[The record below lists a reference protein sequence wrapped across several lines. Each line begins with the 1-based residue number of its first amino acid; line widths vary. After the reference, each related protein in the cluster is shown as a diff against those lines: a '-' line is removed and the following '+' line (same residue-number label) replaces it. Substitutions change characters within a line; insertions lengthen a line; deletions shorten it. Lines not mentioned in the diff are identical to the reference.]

1 MSVWEKIAQL
11 PQDHIRYV
19 QNFYLQ
25 SYFPIEV
32 RHYLAS
38 WIEEQPW
45 ADIDENDS
53 THCQYAEQL
62 LSQMVQEMEK
72 KATEINDFLTSLKF
86 HEIIKQLKESYSSN
100 PMTLVQTIK
109 NCLQMEK
116 KLVEQME
123 SPTKYVNLPMITNK
137 DTISREILEKIDVIK
152 NQTEETEENLKHM
165 QLKQEKFVIDY
176 QNQVKINSQIAA
188 ALQQPPGPS
197 RTDMENK
204 LKAQKE
210 EMERQLLQSA
220 QEILQQRIL
229 LASKHHKTLQCLSS
243 LQKQVIDDELIKWK
257 KQQQLHGNGASFDA
271 SMIDTLQKWCES
283 LAELLWRNRQQIIK
297 VDLLRQQLPIEIPQG
312 TEDLQPELNKVV
324 TGLLSSLVTSTFIVE
339 HQPPQVLK
347 KESKFQASVR
357 LLVGGKLNLQM
368 APPKVRATIISEQQA
383 RSLLNS
389 DVETRKGP
397 LKSGEILNN
406 EGTMDYHQQ
415 TGQLSITFRNMQ
427 LKNIKRADRKG
438 TETVAEEKFCIL
450 FSSDFDVGGN
460 ELKFQVWTLSL
471 PVIVTVHTLQECHAT
486 ATYLWDNQFSETGRI
501 PFQVPDAVPW
511 SDLAEMLSTKFKAM
525 TGKGL
530 SDSNL
535 NFLAGKLFGP
545 SVPDLSTAVV
555 TWSQFYKD
563 NLPRWSFTF
572 WEWFWAVMK
581 LMKDLKHHW
590 NDGCIMGFV
599 TKTESQD
606 MLMSKPNGTFLL
618 RFSDSELGGI
628 TIAWVA
634 DHQDKGERQ
643 VWNLAPF
650 TSKDFTIRGLADRV
664 KDLQSLVYL
673 YPDTPKAQAFAKYYS
688 PASEPVPGVTQGGYV
703 KSSLI
708 NIIDP
713 QQLPPGAG
721 VMNYDNPQTP
731 HDIRDPSSPA
741 SSYTGTTNP
750 LTPKTDTGASSMEMF
765 TEDDFSQLATDYT
778 QEDLDYNKLNEWL
791 QNPEKHSPLF
801 G

>member
-1 MSVWEKIAQL
+1 MSVWEKIASL
-11 PQDHIRYV
+11 PPDNIRYV
-19 QNFYLQ
+19 QNFYMQ
-25 SYFPIEV
+25 HYFPIEV
-32 RHYLAS
+32 RHYLAP

-53 THCQYAEQL
+53 SHCQYAEQL
-62 LSQMVQEMEK
+62 LNQLLAEMEK
-72 KATEINDFLTSLKF
+72 KSNEMDFLTRLKF
-86 HEIIKQLKESYSSN
+86 HEIIKQLNETYSSN
-100 PMTLVQTIK
+100 PMGLVQVIK
-109 NCLQMEK
+109 NCLLMEK
-116 KLVEQME
+116 KLIAQLE
-123 SPTKYVNLPMITNK
+123 SPTEFVDMPIISNK
-137 DTISREILEKIDVIK
+137 ETVSREILGKIDVIK
-152 NQTEETEENLKHM
+152 QQTEVTDESLKQM

-176 QNQVKINSQIAA
+176 QNQVKINSQISIAS
-188 ALQQPPGPS
+188 QQPPS
-197 RTDMENK
+197 AAKTDMENK

-229 LASKHHKTLQCLSS
+229 LAAKHHQTLDHLKN
-243 LQKQVIDDELIKWK
+243 LQTQVIDDELIKWK
-257 KQQQLHGNGASFDA
+257 KQQQLHGNGAPFDA
-271 SMIDTLQKWCES
+271 SMIDSLQTWCES
-283 LAELLWRNRQQIIK
+283 LAELLWRNRQQVIK
-297 VDLLRQQLPIEIPQG
+297 VDLLRQQLPIDIPQG
-312 TEDLQPELNKVV
+312 TEDIQPELNKFV

-339 HQPPQVLK
+339 NQPPQVLK
-347 KESKFQASVR
+347 KESRFQASVR

-368 APPKVRATIISEQQA
+368 APPRVKATIISESQA

-389 DVETRKGP
+389 DVECRRGA
-397 LKSGEILNN
+397 LKSGDILNN
-406 EGTMDYHQQ
+406 EGTMDYHKQ

-438 TETVAEEKFCIL
+438 SETVAEEKFCIL
-450 FSSDFDVGGN
+450 FSSDFDIGGN

-486 ATYLWDNQFSETGRI
+486 ATFLWDNQFSETGRV

-511 SDLAEMLSTKFKAM
+511 AELAEMLNTKFKAM

-530 SDSNL
+530 SESNL
-535 NFLAGKLFGP
+535 TFLAGKLFGTNG
-545 SVPDLSTAVV
+545 PDLSTAVV

-563 NLPRWSFTF
+563 SLPRFNFTF
-572 WEWFWAVMK
+572 WEWFWAVMR
-581 LMKDLKHHW
+581 LMKDLKLHW
-590 NDGCIMGFV
+590 NDGYIMGFV

-634 DHQDKGERQ
+634 DQGDKGERL

-650 TSKDFTIRGLADRV
+650 TSRDFAIRGLADRV
-664 KDLQSLVYL
+664 KDLQSLICL
-673 YPDTPKAQAFAKYYS
+673 YPDIPKAQAFAKYYS

-703 KSSLI
+703 KSQLI

-713 QQLPPGAG
+713 QQMPVGAG
-721 VMNYDNPQTP
+721 VLNFDNPQTP
-731 HDIRDPSSPA
+731 QANHGPASPT
-741 SSYTGTTNP
+741 SSYTSATNP
-750 LTPKTDTGASSMEMF
+750 MADAGASNML
-765 TEDDFSQLATDYT
+765 TDDDMSQLTDYT
-778 QEDLDYNKLNEWL
+778 QDDLDFNKINEWL
-791 QNPEKHSPLF
+791 QNQTEKTNYF

>member
-1 MSVWEKIAQL
+1 MSLWEKIASL
-11 PQDHIRYV
+11 PPDRIRYV
-19 QNFYLQ
+19 QTFYIQ
-25 SYFPIEV
+25 HCFPIEV

-38 WIEEQPW
+38 WIEDQPW
-45 ADIDENDS
+45 ADIDENET
-53 THCQYAEQL
+53 THSQYAEQL
-62 LSQMVQEMEK
+62 LGQLLTEMDT
-72 KATEINDFLTSLKF
+72 KANEMDFLARLKF
-86 HEIIKQLKESYSSN
+86 HEIIKQLSESYSSN
-100 PMTLVQTIK
+100 PMNLVQVIK
-109 NCLQMEK
+109 NCLSMEK
-116 KLVEQME
+116 KLIAPSEFVDI
-123 SPTKYVNLPMITNK
+123 PMISSK
-137 DTISREILEKIDVIK
+137 DTIGREVLEQIDMIK
-152 NQTEETEENLKHM
+152 RQTEETEENLKHM

-176 QNQVKINSQIAA
+176 QNQVKLNSQIALA
-188 ALQQPPGPS
+188 VQQPLS
-197 RTDMENK
+197 AARTEMENK

-210 EMERQLLQSA
+210 EMDRQLLQSA
-220 QEILQQRIL
+220 QDILQQRIVLAGKHRTTL
-229 LASKHHKTLQCLSS
+229 LGLES
-243 LQKQVIDDELIKWK
+243 LQKQVVDDELIKWK

-271 SMIDTLQKWCES
+271 SMIDTLQRWCES

-312 TEDLQPELNKVV
+312 TEDIQPELNKLV

-339 HQPPQVLK
+339 QQPPQVLK

-368 APPKVRATIISEQQA
+368 APPRVKATIISEQQA

-389 DVETRKGP
+389 DVEGRRGT

-406 EGTMDYHQQ
+406 EGSMDYHQQ

-438 TETVAEEKFCIL
+438 SETVAEEKFCIL

-486 ATYLWDNQFSETGRI
+486 ATFLWDNQFSETGRI
-501 PFQVPDAVPW
+501 PFQVPDSVSW
-511 SDLAEMLSTKFKAM
+511 LELAKMLSTKFKAM
-525 TGKGL
+525 TGRGL
-530 SDSNL
+530 SESNL
-535 NFLAGKLFGP
+535 SFLAGKLFGN
-545 SVPDLSTAVV
+545 SGTDLDTAMVS
-555 TWSQFYKD
+555 WSQFYKD
-563 NLPRWSFTF
+563 SLPKWNFTF
-572 WEWFWAVMK
+572 WEWFWQVMK
-581 LMKDLKHHW
+581 LMKDHLKHPW
-590 NDGCIMGFV
+590 NDGSIMGFV

-634 DHQDKGERQ
+634 DQPDKAERQ

-650 TSKDFTIRGLADRV
+650 TSKDFAIRGLADRV

-673 YPDTPKAQAFAKYYS
+673 YPDVPKAQAFAKYYS
-688 PASEPVPGVTQGGYV
+688 PASDPVPSVTQGGYV
-703 KSSLI
+703 KSHLI

-713 QQLPPGAG
+713 QQMPTSAG

-731 HDIRDPSSPA
+731 QSYPAPTSPA
-741 SSYTGTTNP
+741 SSYTGTTAP
-750 LTPKTDTGASSMEMF
+750 MTPKQDTGSTSMDMF
-765 TEDDFSQLATDYT
+765 TEEDLAQLATDYT

-791 QNPEKHSPLF
+791 QNQNEKSNMF